1 MTGLTM
7 DDFRAPT
14 IPDGTAH
21 RPESAPT
28 ARRDGRLDTIC
39 RIAAKLFGTR
49 YAFVGWYDAGRH
61 LIIGH
66 ADLAPDGSQDVSHD
80 WPGAEDAA
88 ERPLVILDTQGDPRF
103 LAGIPAGLTGQ
114 GHRAILWI
122 ADVKPWARFEAEQI
136 RQLSEIATLVAGHL
150 SLSDLHERLASK
162 VQVLL
167 DMGVRHAIDEAVRDS
182 EARHRALAEALPQMI
197 LISSVATGETTY
209 VNRNFE
215 EYHGPI
221 GSSREARLTLVHPD
235 DLMSLN
241 RVWGEAQ
248 TREVRSEI
256 EVRLRRWDATYR
268 WHKVVVAPILLKG
281 NIVSVLGT
289 ALDIDES
296 VKARRDLEQTT
307 ERLRLTHVAAGA
319 GEYVWDMR
327 TGLVSLSPVSA
338 RLHGLPVP
346 DDAQDAPVIVSMAQL
361 KTRILAA
368 DLPRVR
374 RAIKRAEAGQ
384 ATNITEYRTRTS
396 DAAGGQRWIES
407 HGRAIAEGNEDKPLR
422 FVGLHLDVTDRHRA
436 EEALRASREHLRIS
450 EERLALALNSGGD
463 GLFDWNLTTDA
474 LWTSRGWLSKLG
486 YDSDESTGSGGFYLS
501 TVHPDDREAVRAQLV
516 AHLKG
521 QIPAVETEYRYLRAE
536 GGFVWVLNR
545 ARVAAR
551 DAAGRALRLVGTL
564 IDISRRKEAEM
575 HIAHLAHHDA
585 LTDLPNRTLFRQNLD
600 RMLAQTEHGR
610 DHFAVLACDLDG
622 FKTIN
627 DTLGHLIGDAVL
639 RIVASRLCAMVR
651 ANDTVSRQGGDEF
664 AVILGNIDGEAEACA
679 VCQRIIAAIDE
690 PIQVDG
696 LSIDLTISIG
706 VVLVSGAEVSAKDVL
721 TRADTAL
728 YRAKALGR
736 NTYSLFEATAHAR
749 TATRNLL
756 ALDMKEAIRRGDFF
770 LVYQPVIDIAS
781 GAVTS
786 FEALMRW
793 QHPVHGMISPADF
806 IPVAEETGMIVPLGA
821 WALQEACREAQTWP
835 EQVRVGVNVSPVQ
848 FRGGLE
854 EHVKT
859 ALVNAAMPAQ
869 RLKLEVTE
877 SVLMRDADDA
887 LACLHRLRALGV
899 RIALDDFGTG
909 YSSLSYLR
917 RFPFDKLKIDRTF
930 IRDIADP
937 DAAAIVRAVAGL
949 GERLGMVIVAE
960 GVETEEQLALVRRE
974 GCTEVQGF
982 LFSKPLPAEEARAFL
997 RSRRCEQDAA

>member
-1 MTGLTM
+1 M
-7 DDFRAPT
+7 DEFRAPT
-14 IPDGTAH
+14 LPDGTAH
-21 RPESAPT
+21 RPEPALT
-28 ARRDGRLDTIC
+28 ARRDGHLDTIC
-39 RIAAKLFGTR
+39 RIAAKQFGTR
-49 YAFVGWYDAGRH
+49 FASVGWYDAGRH
-61 LIIGH
+61 HIIGH
-66 ADLAPDGSQDVSHD
+66 ADLAPDGSPDVGHD
-80 WPGAEDAA
+80 WTGAEDAA
-88 ERPLVILDTQGDPRF
+88 EGPRVILDTRGNPRF
-103 LAGIPAGLTGQ
+103 LAGVPAGLTGQ

-122 ADVKPWARFEAEQI
+122 ADVKPRARFEAEQI
-136 RQLSEIATLVAGHL
+136 RQLSEIAALVGGHL
-150 SLSDLHERLASK
+150 SLSDLHQRLANK
-162 VQVLL
+162 VQVLRA
-167 DMGVRHAIDEAVRDS
+167 MGVRHAVEDALRDS
-182 EARHRALAEALPQMI
+182 ETRYRVLAEALPQMI
-197 LISSVATGETTY
+197 LISCAATDETTY

-215 EYHGPI
+215 DYHGPI
-221 GSSREARLTLVHPD
+221 GPSREARFTLVHPD
-235 DLMSLN
+235 DRMGLN
-241 RVWGEAQ
+241 QVWGEA
-248 TREVRSEI
+248 RAKGVRSEI
-256 EVRLRRWDATYR
+256 EVRLRRWDGTYR
-268 WHKVVVAPILLKG
+268 WHKVVAVPILLKG
-281 NIVSVLGT
+281 SIVSVMGT
-289 ALDIDES
+289 AVDTDES

-307 ERLRLTHVAAGA
+307 ERLQLTHVAAGA
-319 GEYVWDMR
+319 GEFVWDMR

-361 KTRILAA
+361 KTSILAA

-374 RAIKRAEAGQ
+374 RAMKRAEAGQ
-384 ATNITEYRTRTS
+384 ATNIIEYRTRVS
-396 DAAGGQRWIES
+396 DGPGGHRWIES
-407 HGRAIAEGNEDKPLR
+407 HGRAIAEGSDDRPLR

-463 GLFDWNLTTDA
+463 GLFDWNLSTDA
-474 LWTSRGWLSKLG
+474 FWTSGGWLSKLG
-486 YDSDESTGSGGFYLS
+486 YDSDGSTEAGCFFLS
-501 TVHPDDREAVRAQLV
+501 TVHPDDRQAVRAQLV
-516 AHLKG
+516 AHLRG
-521 QIPAVETEYRYLRAE
+521 LIPTVETEYRYLRAD

-600 RMLAQTEHGR
+600 RMLAQVEHTR

-627 DTLGHLIGDAVL
+627 DTLGHLVGDAVL

-664 AVILGNIDGEAEACA
+664 SIILGNIDGEAMASA

-690 PIQVDG
+690 PIQVDD

-706 VVLVSGAEVSAKDVL
+706 VVLVSSAEVSAKDVL

-728 YRAKALGR
+728 YQAKALGR

-756 ALDMKEAIRRGDFF
+756 ALDMREAIRRGDFF
-770 LVYQPVIDIAS
+770 LVYQPVIEVAS

-793 QHPVHGMISPADF
+793 RHPVHGLISPADF

-821 WALQEACREAQTWP
+821 WALQEACREALTWP

-859 ALVNAAMPAQ
+859 ALINAALPAQ